1 MYKRE
6 DVNQIV
12 NNDYLK
18 GVVSDRWKMALSV
31 SYTSIVLVS
40 LFNNEHVTHTLTF
53 KNTVFI

>member
-40 LFNNEHVTHTLTF
+40 LFNNEHVTLL
-53 KNTVFI
+53 